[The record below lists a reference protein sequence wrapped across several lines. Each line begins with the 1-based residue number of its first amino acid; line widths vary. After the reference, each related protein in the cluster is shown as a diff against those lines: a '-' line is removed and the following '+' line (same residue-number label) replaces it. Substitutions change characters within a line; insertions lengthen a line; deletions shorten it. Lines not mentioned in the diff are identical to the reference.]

1 MTTPTTAPAERIEA
15 LVCANWI
22 EGSACG
28 GSNWNKM
35 AARTA
40 AELRRLH
47 AVEASRAVRAER
59 ADEIEHL
66 LAAFESQVRDHERTN
81 HVSAEAYLKL
91 ARSNLLDAIR
101 AATHQPQAV
110 RAEPERYAYPGDRK
124 LLEALDRYI
133 NPVLQE
139 LQFERGTGSLAAHNL
154 RLCLIEVGKALKGER
169 ERAETPG
176 VGFLCK
182 ASPST

>member
-1 MTTPTTAPAERIEA
+1 MKLTDLTIKQRKRVAKLAKTSDATLRNLQHGRRAASAEFAIRVEKAAKRAGIDLPRRVCAWRVGLASWLGRRGRQHDHPTTAPAERIEA

-81 HVSAEAYLKL
+81 H
-91 ARSNLLDAIR
+91 
-101 AATHQPQAV
+101 
-110 RAEPERYAYPGDRK
+110 
-124 LLEALDRYI
+124 ALPR
-133 NPVLQE
+133 P
-139 LQFERGTGSLAAHNL
+139 T
-154 RLCLIEVGKALKGER
+154 
-169 ERAETPG
+169 
-176 VGFLCK
+176 
-182 ASPST
+182 